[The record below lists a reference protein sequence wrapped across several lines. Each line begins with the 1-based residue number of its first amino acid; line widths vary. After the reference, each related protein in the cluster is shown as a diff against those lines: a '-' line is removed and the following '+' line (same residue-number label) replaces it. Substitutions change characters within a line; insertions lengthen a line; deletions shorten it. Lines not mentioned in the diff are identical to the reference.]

1 MTTGKPCIMIKSM
14 NASESILA
22 YISLGSNLGDPAG
35 NLRVAVEALGRLPGL
50 LAGKLSP
57 VYLTEPQ
64 GHKDQPWFA
73 NQVMELICPAA
84 QDPRLLLQTL
94 LALEI
99 DLGRERAP
107 DTPPNSPRVIDLDL
121 LLLGGLT
128 HASRDLILPHP
139 RLLERAFVLVP
150 LLDIAP
156 ELILPGGRPAEE
168 ALRKLDCRVQDN
180 VIYQG

>member
-1 MTTGKPCIMIKSM
+1 M
-14 NASESILA
+14 NDAGRIAA
-22 YISLGSNLGDPAG
+22 YISLGSNLGDPEA
-35 NLRVAVEALGRLPGL
+35 NLRAAVEALRRLPGL
-50 LAGKLSP
+50 IAGKLSP

-73 NQVMELICPAA
+73 NQVLELICPAA

-107 DTPPNSPRVIDLDL
+107 NTPPNSPRIIDLDL

-128 HASRDLILPHP
+128 HFSRDLILPQP
-139 RLLERAFVLVP
+139 LLCERAFVLVP

-156 ELILPGGRPAEE
+156 KLIMPDGRPIKTV
-168 ALRKLDCRVQDN
+168 LSSFDYRVQN
-180 VIYQG
+180 GVIYQD